1 MLIDVTLETKYYLKC
16 LIIRDHVL
24 LIWCVLN
31 NLWWWV
37 MPTGTCFI
45 QKIYAPSS
53 SALVS
58 FKKYMPPSSSLQ
70 NICPLL
76 FSKEEEG
83 AYIFWMKQVPVVM
96 PSSVTHSW
104 SRFDFFTL
112 ITSGSTGSHVTIL
125 KHFDWFWQL
134 YLISPMKSPLL
145 SSVSTSQEEIKKSLK
160 MPKG

>member
-58 FKKYMPPSSSLQ
+58 FNICPPPPLPYKIYAPSSS
-70 NICPLL
+70 
-76 FSKEEEG
+76 EEEG

-104 SRFDFFTL
+104 SRFDFSTL

-145 SSVSTSQEEIKKSLK
+145 SSVSTSQEEINKSLK